1 MALLFFSEEDTVSAV
16 NENHTARPESDGTW
30 GEPQVDSDGHD
41 QPCDVTLEA
50 EERTPEE
57 DGYGYGV

>member
-1 MALLFFSEEDTVSAV
+1 VSAV
-16 NENHTARPESDGTW
+16 NENPNSRPDSNTTW
-30 GEPQVDSDGHD
+30 GEPQVDADSQD
-41 QPCDVTLEA
+41 QPCEVTLEA